1 MAKIEIV
8 YDGKGNVLVTDHTGA
23 TEFFFCDHDVPEKL
37 TTLLSDV
44 LDIACGGGNDANLD
58 IQN

>member
-23 TEFFFCDHDVPEKL
+23 TEFFFCDYNVPEKL

-44 LDIACGGGNDANLD
+44 LGIACGGGNDANLD
-58 IQN
+58 I

>member
-23 TEFFFCDHDVPEKL
+23 TEFFFCDHDVPENL
-37 TTLLSDV
+37 TNLLSDA
-44 LDIACGGGNDANLD
+44 LGIACADRVPDLSVYHG
-58 IQN
+58 